1 MFRRKICTT
10 SRRPSLR
17 WLCNMLESSVSKV
30 VVVSVK
36 YKRHKTLLIRVPSDM
51 K

>member
-17 WLCNMLESSVSKV
+17 WLCNMFESSVSK

-36 YKRHKTLLIRVPSDM
+36 YKRHKTLLIKVPSDM